1 MLHIHLPDHLGLLIP
16 ETTVL
21 NQFGFV
27 LFIGVAIDTFVVRT
41 FIVPAA
47 VTAFSL
53 SGCSLSGA
61 WSSMRNRGSHE
72 SPGGT
77 GRMEYLNAAPSYDG
91 EVKSMWRSKDVDV
104 NWWPAMVSRVVLS
117 PSGEDAALLA
127 GYDNPNDYI
136 TDQLKNAESD
146 EIPTAH
152 DQTNL
157 TIYDI

>member
-1 MLHIHLPDHLGLLIP
+1 MRHMLFFDHLGLLIP

-27 LFIGVAIDTFVVRT
+27 LFIGVAIDTFIVRT

-53 SGCSLSGA
+53 SGCSLSGV
-61 WSSMRNRGSHE
+61 WSSFSNRGS
-72 SPGGT
+72 PNGT
-77 GRMEYLNAAPSYDG
+77 AKLEYLSSAPHDDG
-91 EVKSMWRSKDVDV
+91 EVKSIWRSKDVDV

-117 PSGEDAALLA
+117 PSGEDAALMA

-136 TDQLKNAESD
+136 RDQLMHVESD
-146 EIPTAH
+146 EFPSYTQPDSVGDKI
-152 DQTNL
+152 
-157 TIYDI
+157 